1 MQISGEAYGRLGR
14 LTISG
19 KSEEEESALSSDFFC
34 PRANRMSF
42 QRERERTRNDAAPVI
57 RNFIWE
63 GNESGGGRDWFS
75 PLLFLFGYT
84 EEAEGLE
91 KNARMECAR
100 FFDESCDSW
109 GEVLMKLC

>member
-1 MQISGEAYGRLGR
+1 MADLAVHGSCLA
-14 LTISG
+14 ISG

-42 QRERERTRNDAAPVI
+42 QRERERERTRNDAAPVI

>member
-1 MQISGEAYGRLGR
+1 MLYPPISFALV
-14 LTISG
+14 LT
-19 KSEEEESALSSDFFC
+19 ECHFRE
-34 PRANRMSF
+34 
-42 QRERERTRNDAAPVI
+42 RERERTRNDAAPVI

-109 GEVLMKLC
+109 GEVLMKLF